1 MTKSLLKYDLKNMTK
16 VLIYLYI
23 IAVGL
28 SGLTRLINIGS
39 NIQTI
44 AIIGYVFS
52 GLTYSAIGSI
62 LVNTFVH
69 ILKVFVC
76 NFYKDE
82 SYLTHTLPVS
92 KKQLLLSKFL
102 ASLIV
107 ILASVFVCVLCFF
120 ILFYSP
126 AFMQSI
132 KGFISTAVAGFN
144 LPVWVFVLLII
155 AVVFSQTCAI
165 VSMAF
170 SAVVKANTYNHK
182 RAIKGL
188 LWFALYY
195 FVSLMVTLLLVL
207 LAFAVTGNI
216 SQFLATTLSQ
226 GAIIGILLVGLLAY
240 VAYSFIFYF
249 ICQKLFGKGV
259 NVD

>member
-16 VLIYLYI
+16 ILIYIYI

-28 SGLTRLINIGS
+28 AGLTRLINIGS

-44 AIIGYVFS
+44 AIIGYIFS

-69 ILKVFVC
+69 ILRVFVC

-107 ILASVFVCVLCFF
+107 IFASVFVCFLCFF

-126 AFMQSI
+126 DFMQAI
-132 KGFISTAVAGFN
+132 KGFVATAVAGFN
-144 LPVWVFVLLII
+144 MPVWLFIVLIV
-155 AVVFSQTCAI
+155 AVVFSQICAI
-165 VSMAF
+165 ISMAF
-170 SAVVKANTYNHK
+170 SSVVKANTYNHK
-182 RAIKGL
+182 RVIKGL
-188 LWFALYY
+188 IWFGLFY
-195 FVSLMVTLLLVL
+195 FSSIIVTLLLVL

-216 SQFLATTLSQ
+216 SQFFATTLSQ
-226 GAIIGILLVGLLAY
+226 SSFVGILIVGLLAY
-240 VAYSFIFYF
+240 IAYSIIFYF
-249 ICQKLFGKGV
+249 ICQKLFEKGV